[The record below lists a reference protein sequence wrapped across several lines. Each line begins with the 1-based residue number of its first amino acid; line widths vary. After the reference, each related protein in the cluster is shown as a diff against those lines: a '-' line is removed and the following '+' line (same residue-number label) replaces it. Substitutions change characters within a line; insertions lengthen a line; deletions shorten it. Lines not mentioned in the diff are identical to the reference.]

1 MSRRRIVIVG
11 NSAAGLS
18 ALAAIRRIDRVSP
31 VTLVSEEAAPAY
43 SRVLL
48 PHLVSGEAR
57 DISIRTADYFRA
69 AGVQTLFGARATAI
83 DSGTVTL
90 EDGRLLP
97 YDSLLLATGSS
108 AAMPDIPGIG
118 GDGVFA
124 LKSLADARGILRRLA
139 GARDVLVVGGG
150 LVCLL
155 AIRAFL
161 KRGLR
166 VRVAV
171 SSDRILSRMLDPE
184 GSRLVQERLEAAGVD
199 VQVHADVAEIL
210 SRDGAVRGAVTT
222 SGREL
227 PGDLVIVA
235 KGIRSNIGLATS
247 GGLKTGRGIVVDQ
260 YLRTSRE
267 NVYAAGDAAESRD
280 LLVKGKLTVCGTWF
294 EAVFQGE
301 LAGCNMVGLRRPT
314 FGSLKMNVM
323 EAAGLP
329 VASIGLLEAPD
340 GTGEEVVRSRDGV
353 HRRLVLWNDR
363 LVGAVLVGDVSDAGV
378 LASIVRRRMPL
389 STAVRDRLAT
399 GVRYADLLRR

>member
-18 ALAAIRRIDRVSP
+18 ALAAIRRIDQASP
-31 VTLVSEEAAPAY
+31 VTMVSEEAVPAY

-48 PHLVSGEAR
+48 PHLVSGETR
-57 DISIRTADYFRA
+57 DISIRTTASYRA
-69 AGVQTLFGARATAI
+69 LGVETLFGVRAAAI
-83 DSGTVTL
+83 GSATVALDS
-90 EDGRLLP
+90 GRLLP

-118 GDGVFA
+118 ADGVFA
-124 LKSLADARGILRRLA
+124 LKCLADAQGIRRRL
-139 GARDVLVVGGG
+139 GQARDVLVVGGG

-161 KRGLR
+161 RLGLR
-166 VRVAV
+166 VTVAV

-184 GSRLVQERLEAAGVD
+184 GSSLVQERLEAAGVA
-199 VQVHADVAEIL
+199 VHARADVAQIV
-210 SRDGAVRGAVTT
+210 SRDGAVRGALCT

-227 PGDLVIVA
+227 AGDLVIVA
-235 KGIRSNIGLATS
+235 KGIRSNIDLATS
-247 GGLKTGRGIVVDQ
+247 GGLKTARGIVVDQ
-260 YLRTSRE
+260 YMRTSRE
-267 NVYAAGDAAESRD
+267 DVYAAGDAAESKD

-301 LAGCNMVGLRRPT
+301 LAGCNMAGVRRPT
-314 FGSLKMNVM
+314 LGSLKMNVM

-340 GTGEEVVRSRDGV
+340 GAGDALVRSRNGV
-353 HRRLVLWNDR
+353 YRRLVLWNDR
-363 LVGAVLVGDVSDAGV
+363 LVGAVLVGEVSDAGV
-378 LASIVRRRMPL
+378 LATIIRRRIPL
-389 STAVRDRLAT
+389 SRIARERLAT
-399 GVRYADLLRR
+399 GVRYADLMRI